1 MKSRGAIRAALG
13 VVLAG
18 AACSGGAQE
27 PLRQAPLPTFDAT
40 QLTPDRYTVIRRL
53 WVDSW
58 RTAFDVPTHG
68 ESGAALAQLTDE
80 AVKAGAD
87 ALTNVV
93 CLNDERGWFRRG
105 YFCYAL
111 AVKVKQ

>member
-1 MKSRGAIRAALG
+1 MGRR
-13 VVLAG
+13 G
-18 AACSGGAQE
+18 AACILFGLALGAVCASGTAQE

-40 QLTPDRYTVIRRL
+40 QLSPDRYTVVGRL

-58 RTAFDVPTHG
+58 RTAFDVPMHAD
-68 ESGAALAQLTDE
+68 SSAALAQLSDE
-80 AVKAGAD
+80 ATRRGAD

-93 CLNDERGWFRRG
+93 CLNDERGYKTG

-111 AVKVKQ
+111 AVKLR

>member
-13 VVLAG
+13 MALA
-18 AACSGGAQE
+18 AAAVAGGAQE

-40 QLTPDRYTVIRRL
+40 QLTPDRYTIVRRL

-58 RTAFDVPTHG
+58 RTAFDVPTHA
-68 ESGAALAQLTDE
+68 ESSAAIAQLSDE

-93 CLNDERGWFRRG
+93 CLNDERAWFKGG

-111 AVKVKQ
+111 AVKLK

>member
-1 MKSRGAIRAALG
+1 MNRCCAIQAVLG
-13 VVLAG
+13 MVLA
-18 AACSGGAQE
+18 AAAGTSALAQE
-27 PLRQAPLPTFDAT
+27 PLRQAPLRTFDAT

-58 RTAFDVPTHG
+58 RTAFDVPAHP
-68 ESGAALAQLTDE
+68 ESSAALAQLSDE
-80 AVKAGAD
+80 AVRLGAD

-93 CLNDERGWFRRG
+93 CLNDDRAWFRRG

-111 AVKVKQ
+111 AVKLK

>member
-1 MKSRGAIRAALG
+1 MKSRGVIQAALG
-13 VVLAG
+13 IVLAA
-18 AACSGGAQE
+18 AACPGGAQE
-27 PLRQAPLPTFDAT
+27 PLREAPLPTFDAT

-58 RTAFDVPTHG
+58 RTAFDVPTHA
-68 ESGAALAQLTDE
+68 ESSAALAQLTAE

-93 CLNDERGWFRRG
+93 CLNDERAWFRAG
-105 YFCYAL
+105 YLCYAL
-111 AVKVKQ
+111 AVKLK

>member
-1 MKSRGAIRAALG
+1 MNSHGAIRAALG
-13 VVLAG
+13 IALAV
-18 AACSGGAQE
+18 AACAGGAQE

-40 QLTPDRYTVIRRL
+40 QLTPDRYTVVKRL

-58 RTAFDVPTHG
+58 RTAFDVPTRAD
-68 ESGAALAQLTDE
+68 SSAALAQLSEE
-80 AVKAGAD
+80 AVKVNAD

-93 CLNDERGWFRRG
+93 CLNDERAWYGGG

-111 AVKVKQ
+111 AVKLK

>member
-1 MKSRGAIRAALG
+1 MNKRGAIQGTLG
-13 VVLAG
+13 IVLAA
-18 AACSGGAQE
+18 AACAGALAQE
-27 PLRQAPLPTFDAT
+27 PLRQAPLRTFDAT

-58 RTAFDVPTHG
+58 RTAFDVPAHP
-68 ESGAALAQLTDE
+68 ESSAALAQLSDE
-80 AVKAGAD
+80 AARLGAD

-93 CLNDERGWFRRG
+93 CLNDDRAWFQRG

-111 AVKVKQ
+111 AVKLR